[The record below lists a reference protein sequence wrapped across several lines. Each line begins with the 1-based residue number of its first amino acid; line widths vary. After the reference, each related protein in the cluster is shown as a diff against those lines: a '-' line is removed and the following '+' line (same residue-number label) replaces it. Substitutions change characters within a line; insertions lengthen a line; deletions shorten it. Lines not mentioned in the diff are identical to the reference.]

1 MTLYVCVHYNN
12 FITAGVVIIYITE
25 SINSQQ
31 DIRLNTT
38 SGDSVRPGDD
48 VTIMCTTIGSSII
61 AWSSDEY
68 IGRGGVRLEL
78 FANATSRESSQI
90 SNATAV
96 LLNTSYSSE
105 GDIVLTSALSL
116 IIMETPY
123 NISVTCVNIGRETN
137 STIRLNV
144 LGMYI

>member
-1 MTLYVCVHYNN
+1 MCTFIIAGTVIDSQEGLVTLN
-12 FITAGVVIIYITE
+12 I
-25 SINSQQ
+25 
-31 DIRLNTT
+31 T
-38 SGDSVRPGDD
+38 SGTIVRPGDN
-48 VTIMCTTIGSSII
+48 VTFMCTTIGSSII

-96 LLNTSYSSE
+96 LLSTTYNSE

-116 IIMETPY
+116 VVMETPY